1 MVPLVVVFSIYF
13 LAMRLD
19 LFGEKTYAK
28 LKRKTYGD
36 ILYDGLVTTWYGDT
50 SWFYAT
56 WTLSTELIATYF
68 IY

>member
-1 MVPLVVVFSIYF
+1 MVPLVVVLSIYF

-19 LFGEKTYAK
+19 LFGENTYAK